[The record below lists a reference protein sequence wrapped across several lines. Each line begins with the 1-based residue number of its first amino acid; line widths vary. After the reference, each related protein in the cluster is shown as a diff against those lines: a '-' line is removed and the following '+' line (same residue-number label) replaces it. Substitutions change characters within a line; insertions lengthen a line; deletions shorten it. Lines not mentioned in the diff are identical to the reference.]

1 VVCTLNSPLG
11 IGTLSVGLPLPRS
24 EERSKKD
31 QQRFEVDTYYW
42 KEHTKA
48 FAVSFCD
55 FMGNVAVNLDFVF
68 LFRTIFLLSRDFD
81 PQRLLLN
88 MRPLTFRCNENLSPC
103 HRNGY
108 SFSERNLAAIVRD
121 GFRER
126 GVLDRLSFGSPK
138 QV

>member
-24 EERSKKD
+24 EERTKKD

-81 PQRLLLN
+81 P
-88 MRPLTFRCNENLSPC
+88 
-103 HRNGY
+103 
-108 SFSERNLAAIVRD
+108 
-121 GFRER
+121 
-126 GVLDRLSFGSPK
+126 
-138 QV
+138 